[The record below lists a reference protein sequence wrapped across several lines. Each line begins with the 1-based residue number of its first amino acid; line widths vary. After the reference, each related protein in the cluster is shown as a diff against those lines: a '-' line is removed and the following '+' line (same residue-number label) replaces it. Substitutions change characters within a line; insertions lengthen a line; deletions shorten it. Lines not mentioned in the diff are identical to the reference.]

1 MDRTDS
7 QGEINSLDTGS
18 HTSNLRGM
26 WNRLHL
32 PRLAALARQFPAVLI
47 LGPRQVGKTTL
58 ARAAFPQAP
67 YLDLEQPAVRQLFA
81 DDPLFQLESRLPG
94 KKGALVLDEVQ
105 GVPEIFA
112 TLRGLID
119 RDRRRHGRF
128 VLLGSAQPTLI
139 RQVSESLAGRVGIL
153 ELDPLTVAEAA
164 PGTPRKKWTD
174 LWLCGG
180 FPDALRGDFRDW
192 WENYLRTY
200 LERDLP
206 QLGVQAKPLFLRRL
220 LTMLAHAQGGMLN
233 ASSLGASLGVSHH
246 TIVRHLDILEQ
257 TFLIRRLPSYFRNV
271 GKRLVKAPK
280 VYLRDS
286 GLLHHLLNLGTLD
299 EVRNH
304 PGHGASWETF
314 VLEDVIRRE
323 KLRHPHAQFFF
334 WRTADG
340 AEIDL
345 VIERGSTLVA
355 VEIKAGRGDKLHA
368 ARVLERAMGDVG
380 AKTGWILDQAS
391 GTDVLRPGL
400 ARRGFAADPEWLP

>member
-1 MDRTDS
+1 
-7 QGEINSLDTGS
+7 
-18 HTSNLRGM
+18 M
-26 WNRLHL
+26 WNRLHS
-32 PRLAALARQFPAVLI
+32 PRLRALARQFPAVLI

-58 ARAAFPQAP
+58 TRAAFPQAP
-67 YLDLEQPAVRQLFA
+67 YLDLEQPGVRQLFTA
-81 DDPLFQLESRLPG
+81 DPLFQIKSRLPG
-94 KKGALVLDEVQ
+94 KSGALVLDEVQ
-105 GVPEIFA
+105 CVPEIFA
-112 TLRGLID
+112 ALRGLID
-119 RDRRRHGRF
+119 RDRRRNGRF
-128 VLLGSAQPTLI
+128 ILLGSAQPTLI

-153 ELDPLTVAEAA
+153 ELDPLTVAEVA
-164 PGTPRKKWTD
+164 PGTPKRAWTD
-174 LWLCGG
+174 LWLRGG
-180 FPDALRGDFRDW
+180 FPDALRGNFREW
-192 WENYLRTY
+192 WEAYLRTY

-206 QLGVQAKPLFLRRL
+206 QLGVRADPLFLRRL

-246 TIVRHLDILEQ
+246 TIARHLDILEQ
-257 TFLIRRLPSYFRNV
+257 TFLIRRLPPFFRNV

-304 PGHGASWETF
+304 PVHGASWETF

-345 VIERGSTLVA
+345 VVERGSTRVA
-355 VEIKAGRGDKLHA
+355 VEIKAGRGDKIHA
-368 ARVLERAMGDVG
+368 ARVLERAMDDIG
-380 AKTGWILDQAS
+380 AKTGWILDQAE
-391 GTDVLRPGL
+391 GADMLRPGL
-400 ARRGFAADPEWLP
+400 ARRSFAADPEWLP

>member
-1 MDRTDS
+1 M
-7 QGEINSLDTGS
+7 
-18 HTSNLRGM
+18 RGM
-26 WNRLHL
+26 WNRLHS
-32 PRLAALARQFPAVLI
+32 PRLRALARQFPAVLI

-58 ARAAFPQAP
+58 TRAAFPQAP
-67 YLDLEQPAVRQLFA
+67 YLDLEQPGVRQLFTA
-81 DDPLFQLESRLPG
+81 DPLFQIESRLPG
-94 KKGALVLDEVQ
+94 KSGALVLDEVQ
-105 GVPEIFA
+105 CVPEIFA
-112 TLRGLID
+112 ALRGLID
-119 RDRRRHGRF
+119 RDRRRNGRF
-128 VLLGSAQPTLI
+128 ILLGSAQPTLI

-153 ELDPLTVAEAA
+153 ELDPLTVAEVA
-164 PGTPRKKWTD
+164 PGTPKRAWTD
-174 LWLCGG
+174 LWLRGG
-180 FPDALRGDFRDW
+180 FPDALRGNFREW
-192 WENYLRTY
+192 WEAYLRTY

-206 QLGVQAKPLFLRRL
+206 QLGVRADPLFLRRL

-246 TIVRHLDILEQ
+246 TIARHLDILEQ
-257 TFLIRRLPSYFRNV
+257 TFLIRRLPPFFRNV

-304 PGHGASWETF
+304 PVHGASWETF

-345 VIERGSTLVA
+345 VVECGSARVA
-355 VEIKAGRGDKLHA
+355 VEIKAGRGDKIHA
-368 ARVLERAMGDVG
+368 ARVLERAMNDVG
-380 AKTGWILDQAS
+380 AKTGWILDQAE
-391 GTDVLRPGL
+391 GTDRLRPGL
-400 ARRGFAADPEWLP
+400 ARRSFAADPEWLP